1 MCICVMSRG
10 VSTCS
15 CMVCGRVVCMD
26 TCAWLCGGMWC
37 VYVHMGCAHVC
48 GDVFVCSCVA
58 CVWSLHMCKW
68 ICRVCVQCACGR
80 CVWYACHVRVCVVHV
95 HMCMDVVCAYVCSAC
110 THVLPGCAH
119 MHVWYA
125 HVCMDVCGVC
135 TCVVSGRV
143 HVFAWI
149 CGVCALMCTCMCGC
163 VWCLVVCT
171 FACTCGVCVCYLR
184 LQCETRLALW
194 SVVRNFGSHQQGRAL
209 PRPSGRTGGHG
220 FLQYWGTVDARRALP
235 VPCAF
240 DPCSLRESGRVG
252 DN

>member
-1 MCICVMSRG
+1 
-10 VSTCS
+10 
-15 CMVCGRVVCMD
+15 
-26 TCAWLCGGMWC
+26 
-37 VYVHMGCAHVC
+37 
-48 GDVFVCSCVA
+48 
-58 CVWSLHMCKW
+58 
-68 ICRVCVQCACGR
+68 
-80 CVWYACHVRVCVVHV
+80 
-95 HMCMDVVCAYVCSAC
+95 MDVVCAYVCSVC
-110 THVLPGCAH
+110 THVLPGCTH
-119 MHVWYA
+119 MHVWCA

-143 HVFAWI
+143 HVFAWT
-149 CGVCALMCTCMCGC
+149 CGVRVRVCMDCVVRAHVCGVWLCARLHGYVCVVMCTCMCGC
-163 VWCLVVCT
+163 VWCLVVST

-194 SVVRNFGSHQQGRAL
+194 SIVRNFGSHQQGHAL